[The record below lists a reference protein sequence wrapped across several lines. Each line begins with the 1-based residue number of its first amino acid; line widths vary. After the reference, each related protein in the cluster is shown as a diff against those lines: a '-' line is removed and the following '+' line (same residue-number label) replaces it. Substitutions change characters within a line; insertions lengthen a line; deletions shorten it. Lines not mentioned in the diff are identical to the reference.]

1 MNNLMTVEHLSVKYG
16 NNEVLSDIHFSV
28 EEGDYIGLVGANGS
42 GKTTLI
48 KALLGL
54 LPLNGGTV
62 RFEGDRRIGY
72 LPQAAISADALF
84 PAEVSEIVAT
94 GLLGL
99 KRFPRFILKS
109 DQIAINDILRR
120 LDIFHLK
127 QKRLGDLSGGQQ
139 QRVLLARAMV
149 AKPSLL
155 ILDEPTSALDPKVRE
170 DFFELIG
177 DINQKDRTTII
188 LVSHDMES
196 VLTHATKVMM
206 LDRRLLFFG
215 STDAFVEQHFEK
227 GGFH

>member
-1 MNNLMTVEHLSVKYG
+1 
-16 NNEVLSDIHFSV
+16 
-28 EEGDYIGLVGANGS
+28 
-42 GKTTLI
+42 
-48 KALLGL
+48 
-54 LPLNGGTV
+54 
-62 RFEGDRRIGY
+62 
-72 LPQAAISADALF
+72 
-84 PAEVSEIVAT
+84 
-94 GLLGL
+94 
-99 KRFPRFILKS
+99 
-109 DQIAINDILRR
+109 
-120 LDIFHLK
+120 
-127 QKRLGDLSGGQQ
+127 
-139 QRVLLARAMV
+139 MV

-155 ILDEPTSALDPKVRE
+155 ILDEPTSALDPKVRD